1 MIRKYVAIQGIKPYS
16 IDIKDKSLL
25 FDTYDSYVQTFGD
38 LFIGLYDSYETAEEY
53 LRINYELF
61 GDVDLSSDLET
72 INYLEK
78 CLALNLDTNI

>member
-25 FDTYDSYVQTFGD
+25 FDTYDSYVQSFGD
-38 LFIGLYDSYETAEEY
+38 LFIGLYDSYEIAEEY
-53 LRINYELF
+53 LKINYELF
-61 GDVDLSSDLET
+61 GDVNISSDLET